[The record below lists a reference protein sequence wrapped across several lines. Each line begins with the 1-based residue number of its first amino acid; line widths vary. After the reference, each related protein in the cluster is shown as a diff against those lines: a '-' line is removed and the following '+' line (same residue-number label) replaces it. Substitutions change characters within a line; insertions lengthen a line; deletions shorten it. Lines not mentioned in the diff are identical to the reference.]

1 MTGLQQSEALS
12 KHVRMSKSRNELKRL
27 ALANV
32 IFFETGIPV
41 SGTREAADREKYNQQ
56 LDEQKKSA
64 AASKASAK

>member
-1 MTGLQQSEALS
+1 
-12 KHVRMSKSRNELKRL
+12 MSKSRNELKRL